1 VARIQTGVKVTPVW
15 IMDIDKGKSQV
26 MIQKK
31 KLSYT
36 YALVNFEITTRF
48 ENNNVSVK
56 FIIFVFAPGKSSAVR
71 TGV

>member
-1 VARIQTGVKVTPVW
+1 MARIQTGVKVTPVW

-26 MIQKK
+26 MIKNDT
-31 KLSYT
+31 YT

-56 FIIFVFAPGKSSAVR
+56 FIIFVFVPGKSSADR

>member
-1 VARIQTGVKVTPVW
+1 MARIQTGVKVTPVW

-26 MIQKK
+26 MIQK

-56 FIIFVFAPGKSSAVR
+56 FIIFVFVPGKSSAVR